1 MCRGT
6 EDDAINIKSA
16 TRKELIEWID
26 KQSTKLSEAGVE
38 TLTWQSNPI
47 YVFLDWF
54 IEFLRGG
61 RDNDGYGGT
70 ALGQLNVI

>member
-47 YVFLDWF
+47 YVFLD
-54 IEFLRGG
+54 
-61 RDNDGYGGT
+61 
-70 ALGQLNVI
+70 